1 MNKYGACWE
10 RKMNNNLIG
19 FWQWFLKGSGG
30 KSGYKRIV
38 NKWIFLHLLVGIVI
52 AGLVKVDLSIC
63 ANAVLLPLVG
73 ILIGLSFAWAGNAQA
88 LMQTS
93 EIESLSDY
101 HEGGFIEYVY
111 AYQTAILIILVTL
124 VIWGLAGLHIFD
136 NRWPTSNAAVAYF
149 AVKTILFLLASLT
162 LRSCWHVV
170 LGAQWML
177 LAQKRIKEHFRT
189 TKRDTDN

>member
-1 MNKYGACWE
+1 MTND
-10 RKMNNNLIG
+10 LIG
-19 FWQWFLKGSGG
+19 FWQWFIKGSGG
-30 KSGYKRIV
+30 KPGYKRIV
-38 NKWIFLHLLVGIVI
+38 NKWIFIHLLVGVLI
-52 AGLVKVDLSIC
+52 ALVVKVDLSMC

-88 LMQTS
+88 VMQSS
-93 EIESLSDY
+93 EIERLSDY

-111 AYQTAILIILVTL
+111 AYQTAILIILATL

-136 NRWPTSNAAVAYF
+136 NSWPTSNAAAAYF

-162 LRSCWHVV
+162 LRTCWHVV

-177 LAQKRIKEHFRT
+177 LAQKRIKDSLQKNKEDS
-189 TKRDTDN
+189 TK